1 MHYGPPCG
9 FVNPWPLL
17 TAGRNWVIVS
27 PSGERQQLDCPRC
40 RAPNP
45 DTSRYCGTCTAPLIP
60 PAPAASPPAAPPP
73 DPPSDSPSL
82 TTTIDPL
89 ARGLIAGTVIA
100 GKYRLLGEIGRGG
113 MGIVY
118 EADDLKL
125 RRSVALKF
133 LPTEL
138 TDDPQARERFVH
150 EAQAAS
156 VLDNPHICTIHEIG
170 ESEDRRMFIAMAL
183 CSGES
188 LRAKVK
194 RGPLDPAEALSIA
207 SQVADGLAAAHASG
221 IIHRDIKP
229 ANILVTREGTARIA
243 DFGLAKI
250 TGEARLTRAGHA
262 VGTVAYMSP
271 EQLRGEDVDART
283 DVWSLGVVLYEMLT
297 GALPFPGTTEHALAY
312 AIVNSEPRSLA
323 LLPPGTPAGCAAVL
337 ERALAK
343 DRAARF
349 TSAVEMAEALAAV
362 RNKGAG
368 YSGHLSTAASGGRP
382 ASLPRPR
389 PRRPAVVRFGL
400 PVLAV
405 AAALSASLVLHAPR
419 RLALLLGLARPAGGR
434 HITVFVP
441 NVIGDS
447 AEDRVLA
454 AGLAEYLRLRLD
466 EIARR
471 SRSWV
476 TPGEHLDTYEVREA
490 SDAFRV
496 LGSNVVLS
504 GTFRRAGDNISLN
517 LDVIDPAN
525 YRRLSSLSKTD
536 HIANI
541 ATWQVDLVLETASA
555 LGLPL
560 VPAPQDSSASSAASG
575 RASALFSAAG
585 TTVPGAFEAYLRGL
599 GLITSPPVFA
609 GPSSTQYA
617 DTLSSAITAFEEAV
631 RLDPSFAD
639 ASIEL
644 ADAFRQKTS
653 SEKDQAPALHADA
666 LIRSLLNSHD
676 GLARAHLVRGSILRR
691 LGRNDEAGA
700 EFERAS
706 ALDPLSY
713 DALIKLAIFYEDA
726 NEPAKAEAAYRAAL
740 RARPGYWAGATYLGI
755 FFLYQGA
762 FDKARDELESVTRA
776 CPGNFIALNDLGAAY
791 FKLGEYDRSIA
802 VFERSNSIKR
812 NPDASANLAT
822 LYYYSGR
829 YADSVS
835 MNEAALGFGRSDFD
849 YVIWGNIG
857 DGYRFTPGNEAKGA
871 EAYRKAIELTEQVL
885 AIDPNDSRAR
895 GNMAA
900 ALAKAGQV
908 ERARKELESVL
919 RAKPGDT
926 SILLRAVFVY
936 ELIGARAQAL
946 EAVREYVRLGGPM
959 EEIVRDPLLAALR
972 QDPGFADIIRK

>member
-1 MHYGPPCG
+1 
-9 FVNPWPLL
+9 
-17 TAGRNWVIVS
+17 A
-27 PSGERQQLDCPRC
+27 
-40 RAPNP
+40 
-45 DTSRYCGTCTAPLIP
+45 
-60 PAPAASPPAAPPP
+60 
-73 DPPSDSPSL
+73 PPSDSPSL

-89 ARGLIAGTVIA
+89 ARGLLAGTVIA

-138 TDDPQARERFVH
+138 TGDAEARERFVH

-188 LRAKVK
+188 LRAKIK

-229 ANILVTREGTARIA
+229 ANILVTKEGTARIA
-243 DFGLAKI
+243 DFGLAKV

-297 GALPFPGTTEHALAY
+297 GELPFHGTTEHALAY
-312 AIVNSEPRSLA
+312 AIVNSEPRPLA
-323 LLPPGTPAGCAAVL
+323 LLPPGTPAGCTAVL
-337 ERALAK
+337 EKALAK

-349 TSAVEMAEALAAV
+349 TSAVEMADALAAF
-362 RNKGAG
+362 RKSAG
-368 YSGHLSTAASGGRP
+368 YSGPLRTAASGGRP

-389 PRRPAVVRFGL
+389 RPALVRFGL
-400 PVLAV
+400 PILAV
-405 AAALSASLVLHAPR
+405 AAVLSASLVLRVPR
-419 RLALLLGLARPAGGR
+419 RLALLLGLAQPAGAR
-434 HITVFVP
+434 HITVFTP

-447 AEDRVLA
+447 PEDRVLA
-454 AGLAEYLRLRLD
+454 DGLAEYLRLRLD
-466 EIARR
+466 EIARH

-504 GTFRRAGDNISLN
+504 GTFKRAGDNLSLT

-541 ATWQVDLVLETASA
+541 ATWQADLVLETASA

-560 VPAPQDSSASSAASG
+560 VPASPDSSASSASG

-599 GLITSPPVFA
+599 GHITSPPVFA
-609 GPSSTQYA
+609 GPSSPQYA
-617 DTLSSAITAFEEAV
+617 DTLSSAIAAFEEAV
-631 RLDPSFAD
+631 RLDPSFAA

-644 ADAFRQKTS
+644 ADAYRLKTP
-653 SEKDQAPALHADA
+653 SEKDRAPALHADA
-666 LIRSLLNSHD
+666 LIRSLLNSND

-700 EFERAS
+700 EFKRAS
-706 ALDPLSY
+706 ALDPLFY
-713 DALIKLAIFYEDA
+713 DALIKLAIFYEDT

-740 RARPGYWAGATYLGI
+740 RARPGYWAGTTYLGI

-762 FDKARDELESVTRA
+762 FDKARDELESVSRA
-776 CPGNFIALNDLGAAY
+776 CPGNFVVLNDLGAAY

-812 NPDASANLAT
+812 NPDACANLAT

-885 AIDPNDSRAR
+885 AVDPNDSRAR

-900 ALAKAGQV
+900 TLAKAGQV

-946 EAVREYVRLGGPM
+946 EAVREYVRLGGPT

>member
-1 MHYGPPCG
+1 
-9 FVNPWPLL
+9 
-17 TAGRNWVIVS
+17 
-27 PSGERQQLDCPRC
+27 
-40 RAPNP
+40 
-45 DTSRYCGTCTAPLIP
+45 
-60 PAPAASPPAAPPP
+60 
-73 DPPSDSPSL
+73 
-82 TTTIDPL
+82 
-89 ARGLIAGTVIA
+89 
-100 GKYRLLGEIGRGG
+100 

-133 LPTEL
+133 LPAEL
-138 TDDPQARERFVH
+138 TGDAEARERFVH
-150 EAQAAS
+150 EARAAS

-207 SQVADGLAAAHASG
+207 AQAADGLGAAHASG

-229 ANILVTREGTARIA
+229 ANILVTKEGTARIA

-250 TGEARLTRAGHA
+250 TGEARLTRAGRA

-297 GALPFPGTTEHALAY
+297 GELPFPGATEHALAY

-323 LLPPGTPAGCAAVL
+323 FLPPGAPAGCTAVL
-337 ERALAK
+337 EKALAK

-362 RNKGAG
+362 RKSAG
-368 YSGHLSTAASGGRP
+368 HSDPLRAAASGGRP

-389 PRRPAVVRFGL
+389 PRRPALVRFGL
-400 PVLAV
+400 PILAV
-405 AAALSASLVLHAPR
+405 AAVLSASLVLRVPH
-419 RLALLLGLARPAGGR
+419 RLALLLGLAQPAGAR
-434 HITVFVP
+434 HITVFTP

-447 AEDRVLA
+447 PEDRVLA
-454 AGLAEYLRLRLD
+454 DGLAEYLRLRLD

-504 GTFRRAGDNISLN
+504 GTFKRAGDNLSLT

-541 ATWQVDLVLETASA
+541 ATWQADLVLETASA

-560 VPAPQDSSASSAASG
+560 APASPDSSASSASG
-575 RASALFSAAG
+575 RASALFSVAG

-599 GLITSPPVFA
+599 GHITSPPVFA
-609 GPSSTQYA
+609 GPSSPQYA

-631 RLDPSFAD
+631 RLDPSFAA

-644 ADAFRQKTS
+644 ADAYRLKTP

-666 LIRSLLNSHD
+666 LIRSLLNSND

-700 EFERAS
+700 EFKRAS

-713 DALIKLAIFYEDA
+713 DALIKLAIFYDDT

-762 FDKARDELESVTRA
+762 FDKARDELESVSRA
-776 CPGNFIALNDLGAAY
+776 CPGNFVVLNDLGAAY

-812 NPDASANLAT
+812 NPDACANLAT

-885 AIDPNDSRAR
+885 AVDPNDSRAR

-900 ALAKAGQV
+900 TLAKAGQV
-908 ERARKELESVL
+908 ERAQKELESVL